1 MHLNADPADTLM
13 DSIREKS
20 RPLAGKALLL
30 GVACAVF
37 LCAVTPGI
45 APAAPAVVPQR
56 LTEKLGAGTPQNV
69 IVLLDAGQIN
79 KEIDRMR
86 QGARNAGDGPEI
98 RGFKA
103 QEFGKLKNRV
113 LGRLSGAEV
122 QVVHDFT
129 HLPLILLRCRS
140 LHGLSSLTGQSEVLA
155 IYENNPIELH
165 LAESLPLVG
174 QPQTYAYGYG
184 GKGLSV
190 AVIDTGVDYTRTAFG
205 SCTAPGVPAGCRV
218 LYSADIAT
226 EDYSLDDNGH
236 GTNVA
241 GIVAGIAPETGII
254 SLDIF
259 SGGSSSDALVLAA
272 INWAIANQGSYNI
285 AALNLSLGN
294 GVKYTLPC
302 SNTRTN
308 PYVVPVAD
316 ARAAGMLTVASSGNN
331 GFLDGIASPACT
343 PGVVSVGAVYDA
355 NVGGLAWSSCTD
367 YTTAADKV
375 TCFSNSAYFL
385 TLLAPGALINAAG
398 ITKGGT
404 SQAAPHVAGAVA
416 VLRSAYGALT
426 LDETVSRLT
435 ATGKPVLD
443 QRNSLSIPRL
453 NLYEALGPYDVQED
467 VPMLPWWGVLSLF
480 GVLTGV
486 QRRKQRRRGQG
497 AGRS

>member
-1 MHLNADPADTLM
+1 MNGKSVVTKMAWVVFFCLATPAL
-13 DSIREKS
+13 
-20 RPLAGKALLL
+20 
-30 GVACAVF
+30 
-37 LCAVTPGI
+37 
-45 APAAPAVVPQR
+45 APAASADVSARLAGRLAAGIPQ
-56 LTEKLGAGTPQNV
+56 EV
-69 IVLLDAGQIN
+69 IVLLDATPIN
-79 KEIDRMR
+79 QEVERMR
-86 QGARNAGDGPEI
+86 QRGGRGADGPEI
-98 RGFKA
+98 RLFKA
-103 QEFGKLKNRV
+103 QEFNKLKNRV
-113 LGRLSGAEV
+113 LGRLRSAEV
-122 QVVHDFT
+122 EVVRDFS
-129 HLPLILLRCRS
+129 HLPLILLRCRNS
-140 LHGLSSLTGQSEVLA
+140 RGLSSIIVQGEVLA
-155 IYENNPIELH
+155 VYENNPIELH

-174 QPQTYAYGYG
+174 QPQTYDYGYG
-184 GKGLSV
+184 GRGVSV

-218 LYSADIAT
+218 VYSADIAA

-294 GVKYTLPC
+294 GLKYTQPC

-331 GFLDGIASPACT
+331 GFLDGISSPACT

-355 NVGGLAWSSCTD
+355 NVGGLAWSICTD

-375 TCFSNSAYFL
+375 ACFSNSAYFL

-398 ITKGGT
+398 IVKGGT

-416 VLRSAYGALT
+416 VLRSAYSALT

-453 NLYEALGPYDVQED
+453 NLYEALGPYDAQED
-467 VPMLPWWGVLSLF
+467 VPMLPWWGLLSLF

-486 QRRKQRRRGQG
+486 QRRKQRRMGQ
-497 AGRS
+497 AEGRS